1 MALLSRFIHTFASDL
16 LHRRNTSD
24 EQIGIAAEFGFSF
37 ILWITRHFMLAWCYL
52 FATGERTVF
61 SSQIKKDISAL
72 TFHRMVSSDTS
83 NEISAKTFATAS
95 LSWSIDLLCQA
106 RGATTRSA
114 STKRGFRWT
123 LWRASRRLL
132 WTAREL
138 VISSL
143 QA

>member
-16 LHRRNTSD
+16 LHGRNTSD

-37 ILWITRHFMLAWCYL
+37 ILWITRHLAWCYL
-52 FATGERTVF
+52 LATGERTVF
-61 SSQIKKDISAL
+61 SHQIKKDISAL
-72 TFHRMVSSDTS
+72 TFHRMVSSDIN
-83 NEISAKTFATAS
+83 NEISATIFTTAS

-106 RGATTRSA
+106 RGANTRSA
-114 STKRGFRWT
+114 SVRRGFRWT

-132 WTAREL
+132 WMAREL
-138 VISSL
+138 VIASL